1 MKILITFI
9 SAILLLAPAYAGK
22 PNSFTLPI
30 EQLNQE
36 ERIIHNSKDWY
47 YVGKEK
53 DYKVHIEKGM
63 LNEKQ
68 TSYEFHSVTEFDK
81 PHTYSL
87 IKEPVKRIYTY
98 GIVNCTEA
106 NLYLLGDLFVDNN
119 NIIVYRQYHEFGS
132 YITNLSVDDTIRSVI
147 YNVLCKETI

>member
-9 SAILLLAPAYAGK
+9 AALLLLTSAYAGK

-30 EQLNQE
+30 EQLGQE
-36 ERIIHNSKDWY
+36 ERILHNSKDWY
-47 YVGKEK
+47 YVGNEK
-53 DYKVHIEKGM
+53 DYKVHIEKSM

-68 TSYEFHSVTEFDK
+68 TLYEFHSVTEFDK
-81 PHTYSL
+81 PHKYSI
-87 IKEPVKRIYTY
+87 IKEPVKRIYSY
-98 GIVNCTEA
+98 GILNCAEA
-106 NLYLLGDLFVDNN
+106 NLYLLGDLFADKN

-132 YITNLSVDDTIRSVI
+132 YITNLSGDSTVRSAI